1 MLREEFEKR
10 TGFYPTSKLYE
21 IIEKYYNATDIDK
34 DEFCKLY
41 KKNVDGLAEKI
52 QMEAD
57 KVSWMEK
64 HEQERESHKAIEAKE
79 AEIRDLKRL
88 VQTLSEKLDKELE
101 WKSRGLLSGMDQ
113 KRYEEL
119 EGSAG
124 TKYINEYE
132 AKDWIEEEFGFR
144 KDLIQIIT
152 ELKTYEVNK
161 YNQLRQTETV
171 IRKPVYNATDWN
183 YIRFNVQS
191 WQYEVINGQLE
202 QYCD

>member
-10 TGFYPTSKLYE
+10 TGIYPTSRLYQ
-21 IIEKYYNATDIDK
+21 IIENHYNATDIDK

-41 KKNVDGLAEKI
+41 KNNIDGLAEKI

-57 KVSWMEK
+57 ETAWKADHK
-64 HEQERESHKAIEAKE
+64 QEAENHKKIETKE

-88 VQTLSEKLDKELE
+88 VETLSERLDKELE
-101 WKSRGLLSGMDQ
+101 WKPRGLLSGMDQ

-119 EGSAG
+119 ERSTG
-124 TKYINEYE
+124 TKYFNEYE
-132 AKDWIEEEFGFR
+132 VQDWIEEEFGFR

-161 YNQLRQTETV
+161 YNQLRQVGTV

-183 YIRFNVQS
+183 YIRFNVQG
-191 WQYEVINGQLE
+191 WQYEVINGQIE